1 MAFRVY
7 TRLPGTS
14 ARYDYDDGYRIALR
28 CGSRSPHPL
37 RIGPLRLTRKFLPD
51 WRLAVGDAP
60 LSMSCY
66 YARRLPEE
74 PRDFIRLTEL
84 FDAWRCGM
92 SAKVLDMAGSVLL
105 VAVPVLYV
113 LRTQDQR
120 PLRGR
125 WLLVIVGAVA
135 IVPAAAWYRALH
147 RDLAWPAEALA
158 LATTVPMVQLGVLVL
173 SLSVF

>member
-1 MAFRVY
+1 
-7 TRLPGTS
+7 
-14 ARYDYDDGYRIALR
+14 
-28 CGSRSPHPL
+28 
-37 RIGPLRLTRKFLPD
+37 
-51 WRLAVGDAP
+51 
-60 LSMSCY
+60 
-66 YARRLPEE
+66 
-74 PRDFIRLTEL
+74 
-84 FDAWRCGM
+84 M

-173 SLSVF
+173 SLSVFKLFLGRPPARFTFQGERQDNIDTLMHGFVLFVVAIGGIFMYASFSR